1 MQGVQKSCQC
11 YFWHKKDCSA
21 PHPYWKWANSAASD
35 CELNYFSPFF
45 EGSGVLRGWHF
56 EFFTCLIF
64 SVLNKLR
71 LFFSFLFS
79 FRRCEMDKGQR
90 QRTAWQHQQTDANKV
105 QLKKLKHDRRTHHFK
120 HFQAAFGLNKKSI
133 LPHFISVSICFSL
146 IYTSPI
152 RCECNLSPPLQPATM
167 LPASCL
173 LLFTALYD
181 RQLDVRSTAA
191 PLLTQDSLIVF
202 V

>member
-21 PHPYWKWANSAASD
+21 PHPYWKCANSAASD

-45 EGSGVLRGWHF
+45 EGSGVLRGWH
-56 EFFTCLIF
+56 TSLIF

-79 FRRCEMDKGQR
+79 CRRCEMDKGQR
-90 QRTAWQHQQTDANKV
+90 QRAAWQNQQTDANKV
-105 QLKKLKHDRRTHHFK
+105 QLKKLKHDRRMHHFK
-120 HFQAAFGLNKKSI
+120 HVQQKNPKKSI

-152 RCECNLSPPLQPATM
+152 RCKCNLSPPLQPATM

-173 LLFTALYD
+173 LLFTAQYD
-181 RQLDVRSTAA
+181 RQLDVRSTAG
-191 PLLTQDSLIVF
+191 PLLTQDSLTVF